1 MNGILGFSELL
12 KTPGLTG
19 DQQQQ
24 YISIIEKSGK
34 RMLNIINDIVDISKI
49 EAGLVNIT
57 VSDTNITELYSFIFT
72 FFKPEAE
79 SKNILL
85 ICKNDITAIDFSIQT
100 DKEKVYAVLTN
111 LVKNAIKY
119 TLAGTIEFGY
129 RVTAESETP
138 EIEFYV
144 KDTGIGIA
152 LNRQQAIFERFIQA
166 DIADKMALQGA
177 GLGLSISKAYV
188 EMLGGRI
195 WVESEE
201 GKGSAFYFTLP
212 FNPAT
217 ALKGNDEQ
225 TPVYENISDT
235 DKKLKI
241 LIVEDD
247 DTSEMLISLIVE
259 KISKE
264 IISVTTGTEAVE
276 ACRNNPDLN
285 LILMDIKM
293 PDMDGY
299 EATRRIREFNN
310 TVAIIAQPA
319 YGLSGDKENA
329 IAAGCNDYIS
339 KPIKQ
344 TELMELIHK
353 HINMQGLEI

>member
-1 MNGILGFSELL
+1 
-12 KTPGLTG
+12 
-19 DQQQQ
+19 
-24 YISIIEKSGK
+24 
-34 RMLNIINDIVDISKI
+34 
-49 EAGLVNIT
+49 
-57 VSDTNITELYSFIFT
+57 
-72 FFKPEAE
+72 
-79 SKNILL
+79 
-85 ICKNDITAIDFSIQT
+85 
-100 DKEKVYAVLTN
+100 
-111 LVKNAIKY
+111 
-119 TLAGTIEFGY
+119 
-129 RVTAESETP
+129 
-138 EIEFYV
+138 
-144 KDTGIGIA
+144 
-152 LNRQQAIFERFIQA
+152 
-166 DIADKMALQGA
+166 
-177 GLGLSISKAYV
+177 
-188 EMLGGRI
+188 
-195 WVESEE
+195 
-201 GKGSAFYFTLP
+201 
-212 FNPAT
+212 
-217 ALKGNDEQ
+217 
-225 TPVYENISDT
+225 VYENISDT

-247 DTSEMLISLIVE
+247 DTSEMLITLIVE

-310 TVAIIAQPA
+310 TVAIIAQTA